1 MSDWECSAVFVLH
14 THICKE
20 SMNIGNNLFIWTSY
34 ILKEVM
40 EMNSSRMHAEAKIY
54 EKNLR
59 EVHPSF
65 IPRMLD
71 NTTRIRILEV
81 GDCLYASL
89 HLSPSIAS
97 INQQFAEIIFQI
109 RDIPR

>member
-1 MSDWECSAVFVLH
+1 MKTWLKVVGGRRAIVLVNSILSRMQWSDWECSAVFVLH

-54 EKNLR
+54 DQK
-59 EVHPSF
+59 
-65 IPRMLD
+65 I
-71 NTTRIRILEV
+71 
-81 GDCLYASL
+81 
-89 HLSPSIAS
+89 
-97 INQQFAEIIFQI
+97 
-109 RDIPR
+109 